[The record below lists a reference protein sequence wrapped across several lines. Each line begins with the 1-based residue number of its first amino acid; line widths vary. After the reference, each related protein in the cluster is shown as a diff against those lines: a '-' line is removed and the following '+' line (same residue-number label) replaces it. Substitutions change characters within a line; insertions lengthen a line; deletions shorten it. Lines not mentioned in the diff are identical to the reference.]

1 MNFYIYVCLI
11 LEFENMY
18 MLIIIRIVLRV
29 LYLRYLFGLGNRIF
43 LLYSIIVK
51 VYDWILEKYY
61 NLRFV

>member
-29 LYLRYLFGLGNRIF
+29 LYLRYLLVWVIVFFYYIV
-43 LLYSIIVK
+43 LLFMFMIEFWKNIV
-51 VYDWILEKYY
+51 I
-61 NLRFV
+61 

>member
-1 MNFYIYVCLI
+1 MDFYIYVCLI

>member
-1 MNFYIYVCLI
+1 MNFYSYVCLI
-11 LEFENMY
+11 LEFKNMY
-18 MLIIIRIVLRV
+18 MLIIKRIVLRV